1 MVFKTFLEPVPEL
14 KWELLSWILK
24 RTDKPLIPDAKHS
37 GNNFLKFIGTDIWS
51 RRQRSEVAT
60 HSLD

>member
-1 MVFKTFLEPVPEL
+1 MVFKTFSEPVPEL

-37 GNNFLKFIGTDIWS
+37 GNNFFKIYWYRYLV
-51 RRQRSEVAT
+51 EAAAV
-60 HSLD
+60 